1 MPRRIQRTVG
11 SSWRGRDGPGPPPSC
26 AWEPASQPG
35 AAGPAWAS
43 DEFSGALTRLG
54 SRLLDIGR
62 QSGGSF
68 LFGPAGC
75 KKERLKGVG
84 ELRADVPARRN
95 RRRSSRYPRV
105 ASTRQTPTLR
115 KQEAQR
121 RKQPPRWS
129 LACASIARQEK
140 PPQFRPPPVL
150 SSYPGPDKAHPL
162 NRRIEAMSA
171 SRDARAES

>member
-68 LFGPAGC
+68 LFGPAAGRLQ
-75 KKERLKGVG
+75 ERAAERGG
-84 ELRADVPARRN
+84 
-95 RRRSSRYPRV
+95 
-105 ASTRQTPTLR
+105 
-115 KQEAQR
+115 
-121 RKQPPRWS
+121 
-129 LACASIARQEK
+129 
-140 PPQFRPPPVL
+140 
-150 SSYPGPDKAHPL
+150 
-162 NRRIEAMSA
+162 
-171 SRDARAES
+171 RAESRRTRAKKQTEVITLPARGQYQTDSYTQKARSPTPKATTALVSRLCLDRA

>member
-1 MPRRIQRTVG
+1 VPRRTQRTVG

-75 KKERLKGVG
+75 KEERLKGVG
-84 ELRADVPARRN
+84 ELTAEHT
-95 RRRSSRYPRV
+95 YPREE
-105 ASTRQTPTLR
+105 ADGGHHATRAWPVPDRLLHSESKKPNAESNHR
-115 KQEAQR
+115 AGLSPV
-121 RKQPPRWS
+121 PP
-129 LACASIARQEK
+129 SIAREEK
-140 PPQFRPPPVL
+140 PLTSVL
-150 SSYPGPDKAHPL
+150 LLSCPATPAPTPIKPAL
-162 NRRIEAMSA
+162 
-171 SRDARAES
+171 